1 MKKAIICLCL
11 ILAFCLSACSFTNS
25 SDNSNSQP
33 EPETV
38 IVKETVIVTETVYVT
53 DPNNEK
59 ETQPETAESTSS
71 EDRGS
76 KGYTTQEVLRRAA
89 NASEKQYWILYYWNN
104 GLKMQSFNALE
115 GFTVTLES
123 NQHLKCDRLVGDI
136 TLYYWDEEK
145 SDFAVTH
152 TTAYG
157 DWGCTD
163 IIGGNVD
170 VFDEKNDKTIP
181 AKTE

>member
-1 MKKAIICLCL
+1 MILAICL
-11 ILAFCLSACSFTNS
+11 SGCSFS
-25 SDNSNSQP
+25 SSSGNSNSQP

-38 IVKETVIVTETVYVT
+38 IVKETVVVTETVYV
-53 DPNNEK
+53 NGSKNEK
-59 ETQPETAESTSS
+59 ETQPETTENNS
-71 EDRGS
+71 EGS
-76 KGYTTQEVLRRAA
+76 ENKGYTTQEVLRRAA
-89 NASEKQYWILYYWNN
+89 NASEKQYWILYYWDN

-136 TLYYWDEEK
+136 TLYYWDEK
-145 SDFAVTH
+145 KNDFAITN

-170 VFDEKNDKTIP
+170 VFDEKNDKTIS
-181 AKTE
+181 AKTN

>member
-1 MKKAIICLCL
+1 MRKTIICLCL
-11 ILAFCLSACSFTNS
+11 ILTFCLSGCSFANS
-25 SDNSNSQP
+25 SGDSNSQP

-38 IVKETVIVTETVYVT
+38 IVKETVYVT

-59 ETQPETAESTSS
+59 ETQPVTAESTSS
-71 EDRGS
+71 EDSGS

-145 SDFAVTH
+145 SDFAITN

-170 VFDEKNDKTIP
+170 VIDEKNDKTIS

>member
-1 MKKAIICLCL
+1 MIMKKIILTSTIVL
-11 ILAFCLSACSFTNS
+11 SILFSGCSFANLCDS
-25 SDNSNSQP
+25 SNSKP

-53 DPNNEK
+53 EPNNDEK
-59 ETQPETAESTSS
+59 IKPTTAEDS
-71 EDRGS
+71 ES
-76 KGYTTQEVLRRAA
+76 KGYTTQEILKRAA
-89 NASEKQYWILYYWNN
+89 ETSEKQYWILYYCDNN
-104 GLKMQSFNALE
+104 LRMQSFNALE

-123 NQHLKCDRLVGDI
+123 NQHLKCDRLVGDV

-145 SDFAVTH
+145 SDFEITH
-152 TTAYG
+152 TTTYG
-157 DWGCTD
+157 EWSCNE

-170 VFDEKNDKTIP
+170 VIDEKNDKTIS